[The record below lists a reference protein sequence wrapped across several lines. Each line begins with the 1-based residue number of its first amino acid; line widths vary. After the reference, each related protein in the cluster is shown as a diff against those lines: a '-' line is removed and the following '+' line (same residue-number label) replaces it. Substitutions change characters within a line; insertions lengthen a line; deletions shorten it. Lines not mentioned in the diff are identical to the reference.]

1 MDSCVVGSR
10 GAMMLAL
17 TDNRNALFDGFG
29 FELEQTGKF
38 KAEAVETARMECDF
52 S

>member
-1 MDSCVVGSR
+1 
-10 GAMMLAL
+10 MLTLTNNRIAL
-17 TDNRNALFDGFG
+17 LDGLD

-38 KAEAVETARMECDF
+38 KAEAVEAARMECDF

>member
-1 MDSCVVGSR
+1 
-10 GAMMLAL
+10 MMLTL
-17 TDNRNALFDGFG
+17 TDNRNALFDGFD

-38 KAEAVETARMECDF
+38 KAEAVETARMEGDF